1 MPGSVRILPHVIFVP
16 AVTLQSHPFRALM
29 PHHTHWFEE
38 WFDEDYLAL
47 YAHRDPVEARR
58 FVDAL
63 WKALDLAP
71 GVRVAD
77 VPCGAGRHSLAFAE
91 RGARV
96 TGVDLSPLMLRRAAE
111 ACRSL
116 PAPPSFVRGDLR
128 SLPLTGGFQLVVNI
142 FSSIGYFEDEAG
154 NRAAFASL
162 AGLLRPGGVLVMDV
176 IHPAH
181 LRKHFVAE
189 TRRELA
195 GGEVSER
202 RELDERR
209 GRVIKHITI
218 RRGHFQRVIYESVR
232 LYERDE
238 LAGMAEACNL
248 DPFAFWGDYGGEAFT
263 SESPRLILLARKKK

>member
-1 MPGSVRILPHVIFVP
+1 
-16 AVTLQSHPFRALM
+16 M
-29 PHHTHWFEE
+29 PHHSPDWFEE

-47 YAHRDPVEARR
+47 YAHRDPAEARC
-58 FVDAL
+58 FVNAL
-63 WKALDLAP
+63 WSALALAT

-96 TGVDLSPLMLRRAAE
+96 AGVDLSPLMLRRAAE

-116 PAPPSFVRGDLR
+116 AAPPLFVRGDLR
-128 SLPLTGGFQLVVNI
+128 CVPLNAGFQLVANI

-154 NRAAFASL
+154 NRAAFAEL
-162 AGLLRPGGVLVMDV
+162 ARLLAPGGVLVMDV

-189 TRRELA
+189 TRRELPD
-195 GGEVSER
+195 GEVHER
-202 RELDERR
+202 RELDKRR

-218 RRGHFQRVIYESVR
+218 RRGHFERLIYESVR
-232 LYERDE
+232 LYERDD
-238 LAGMAEACNL
+238 LAGMAEACGL
-248 DPFAFWGDYGGEAFT
+248 VPFAFWGDYGGEAFT
-263 SESPRLILLARKKK
+263 QESPRLILLARKKR

>member
-1 MPGSVRILPHVIFVP
+1 
-16 AVTLQSHPFRALM
+16 M
-29 PHHTHWFEE
+29 PHHEQWFEE

-47 YAHRDPVEARR
+47 YAHRDPAEARH

-63 WKALDLAP
+63 WSVLDLAP

-111 ACRSL
+111 ACRELSS
-116 PAPPSFVRGDLR
+116 PPLFVRGDVR
-128 SLPLTGGFQLVVNI
+128 SVPLTGGFQLVVNI

-154 NRAAFASL
+154 NRAAFAEL
-162 AGLLRPGGVLVMDV
+162 ARLLAPSGVLVMDV

-181 LRKHFVAE
+181 LRRHFVAE
-189 TRRELA
+189 TRRELPD
-195 GGEVSER
+195 GEVCQW

-209 GRVIKHITI
+209 QRVIKRITI
-218 RRGHFQRVIYESVR
+218 RRGHFERVIYESVR
-232 LYERDE
+232 LYEREE
-238 LAGMAEACNL
+238 LAGMAEKCGL
-248 DPFAFWGDYGGEAFT
+248 EPFAFWGDYGGEAFT
-263 SESPRLILLARKKK
+263 LNSPRLILLARKKR

>member
-1 MPGSVRILPHVIFVP
+1 MQGSVRILPERCLIPV
-16 AVTLQSHPFRALM
+16 VTLRSHPFWTLM

-47 YAHRDPVEARR
+47 YAHRDPAEARR
-58 FVDAL
+58 LVDAL
-63 WKALDLAP
+63 WSALDLAP

-96 TGVDLSPLMLRRAAE
+96 TGVDLSPLMLRCAAE

-116 PAPPSFVRGDLR
+116 PVPPSFVRGDLR
-128 SLPLTGGFQLVVNI
+128 RVPLTGGFQLVVNI

-154 NRAAFASL
+154 NRVAFAEL
-162 AGLLRPGGVLVMDV
+162 ARLLAPGGVLVMDV

-189 TRRELA
+189 TRRELPD
-195 GGEVSER
+195 GEVHER
-202 RELDERR
+202 RELDEPR

-218 RRGHFQRVIYESVR
+218 RRGHFERLIYESVR

-238 LAGMAEACNL
+238 LAGMAEACKL
-248 DPFAFWGDYGGEAFT
+248 VPFAFWGDYGGEPFA
-263 SESPRLILLARKKK
+263 SDSPRLILLARKKK

>member
-1 MPGSVRILPHVIFVP
+1 
-16 AVTLQSHPFRALM
+16 M

-47 YAHRDPVEARR
+47 YAYRDPAEARR

-63 WKALDLAP
+63 WSALDLAP

-91 RGARV
+91 RGACV
-96 TGVDLSPLMLRRAAE
+96 AGVDLSPLMLRRAAE
-111 ACRSL
+111 ACRTC
-116 PAPPSFVRGDLR
+116 PMPPLFVRADVR
-128 SLPLTGGFQLVVNI
+128 RVPLSGSFQLVVNI

-154 NRAAFASL
+154 NRAAFAEL
-162 AGLLRPGGVLVMDV
+162 ARLLASGGVLVMDV

-181 LRKHFVAE
+181 LRRHFVAE
-189 TRRELA
+189 TRRELPD
-195 GGEVSER
+195 GEVSER

-209 GRVIKHITI
+209 QRVTKRITI
-218 RRGHFQRVIYESVR
+218 RRGHFERLIYESVR

-238 LAGMAEACNL
+238 LTAMAEACKL
-248 DPFAFWGDYGGEAFT
+248 VPFAFWGDYGGEVFT
-263 SESPRLILLARKKK
+263 SESPRLILLARKNTT

>member
-1 MPGSVRILPHVIFVP
+1 
-16 AVTLQSHPFRALM
+16 M
-29 PHHTHWFEE
+29 PHHSPDWFEE

-47 YAHRDPVEARR
+47 YAHRDPAEARR
-58 FVDAL
+58 FVNAL
-63 WKALDLAP
+63 WSALALAT

-96 TGVDLSPLMLRRAAE
+96 AGVDLSPLMLRRAAE

-116 PAPPSFVRGDLR
+116 AAPPLFVRGDLR
-128 SLPLTGGFQLVVNI
+128 CVPLSAGFQLVVNI

-154 NRAAFASL
+154 NRAAFAEL
-162 AGLLRPGGVLVMDV
+162 ARLLAPSGVLVMDV

-181 LRKHFVAE
+181 LRQHFVAE
-189 TRRELA
+189 TRRELPD
-195 GGEVSER
+195 GEVHEQ

-218 RRGHFQRVIYESVR
+218 RRGHLERRIRESVR
-232 LYERDE
+232 LYERAE
-238 LAGMAEACNL
+238 LSDMACACEL
-248 DPFAFWGDYGGEAFT
+248 KPFAFWGDYNGAAFT
-263 SESPRLILLARKKK
+263 SESPRLILLARKKTTI